1 MFFMKLLD
9 IIFFKFLLINYNSKS
24 KTTVSIGDAYAY
36 QIYLK
41 NNYGIN
47 ITVTQLEEIYGK
59 NNIISA

>member
-1 MFFMKLLD
+1 MKLLD

-24 KTTVSIGDAYAY
+24 KTTFSIGDAYAY

>member
-1 MFFMKLLD
+1 MFSMKPLD
-9 IIFFKFLLINYNSKS
+9 IIFFRFLLINYDSKF
-24 KTTVSIGDAYAY
+24 KTTVSIGDVYAY

-59 NNIISA
+59 NNITS

>member
-1 MFFMKLLD
+1 MFSMKPLD
-9 IIFFKFLLINYNSKS
+9 IIFFRFLLINYDSKF

-59 NNIISA
+59 NNITS